1 MAQVQYFG
9 TGRRKNSTARVIMT
23 PGSGKITFN
32 GKDIS
37 EYLNFDHLHLVVK
50 QPLAVTDTVDSYDIS
65 INVHGG
71 GFSGQAGAAR
81 HGISRALLQVDPE
94 FRAPLKAAGL
104 LTRDSRMKE
113 RKKPGLKKARKS
125 PQFSKR

>member
-32 GKDIS
+32 KKDIT
-37 EYLNFDHLHLVVK
+37 EYLNFEHLHLIVR
-50 QPLAVTDTVDSYDIS
+50 QPLAVTDTVESYDIR
-65 INVHGG
+65 INVSGG
-71 GFSGQAGAAR
+71 GFAGQAGAAR
-81 HGISRALLQVDPE
+81 HGIARALLQVDPD
-94 FRAPLKAAGL
+94 FRGPLKAAGL
-104 LTRDSRMKE
+104 LTRDPRMVE

>member
-1 MAQVQYFG
+1 LAQVQYFG
-9 TGRRKNSTARVIMT
+9 TGRRKNSTARVILT

-32 GKDIS
+32 GKDIT
-37 EYLNFDHLHLVVK
+37 EYLNFEHLHLIVR
-50 QPLAVTDTVDSYDIS
+50 QPLAVTDTVDSYDIR

-71 GFSGQAGAAR
+71 GFAGQAGAAR
-81 HGISRALLQVDPE
+81 HGIARALLQVDPD
-94 FRAPLKAAGL
+94 FRGPLKAAGL
-104 LTRDSRMKE
+104 LTRDPRMVE

>member
-32 GKDIS
+32 GKDIT
-37 EYLNFDHLHLVVK
+37 EYLNFEHLHLIVR
-50 QPLAVTDTVDSYDIS
+50 QPLALTDTVESYDIKV
-65 INVHGG
+65 NVHGG
-71 GFSGQAGAAR
+71 GFAGQAGAAR
-81 HGISRALLQVDPE
+81 HGISRALLTVDPD
-94 FRAPLKAAGL
+94 FRGALKAAGL
-104 LTRDSRMKE
+104 LTRDPRMVE
-113 RKKPGLKKARKS
+113 RKKPGRKKARKS

>member
-32 GKDIS
+32 GKDIT
-37 EYLNFDHLHLVVK
+37 EYLNFDNLHLIVR
-50 QPLAVTDTVDSYDIS
+50 QPLAVTDTVDSYDIRV
-65 INVHGG
+65 NVHGG
-71 GFSGQAGAAR
+71 GFAGQAGAAR
-81 HGISRALLQVDPE
+81 HGIARALLQVDPD
-94 FRAPLKAAGL
+94 FRSALKAAGL
-104 LTRDSRMKE
+104 LTRDPRMKE
-113 RKKPGLKKARKS
+113 RMKPGFKKARKS

>member
-32 GKDIS
+32 KKDIT
-37 EYLNFDHLHLVVK
+37 EYINFDHLHLVVR
-50 QPLAVTDTVDSYDIS
+50 QPLAITDTVDSYDIS
-65 INVHGG
+65 INVRGG

-81 HGISRALLQVDPE
+81 HGIARALLTVDPE
-94 FRAPLKAAGL
+94 FRPALKAAGL
-104 LTRDSRMKE
+104 LTRDPRMKE